1 MFGSFNSRIFGFKSC
16 ICMENAGK
24 WLLIG
29 PKTWDRIMEIFLD
42 FLDSRDSGCGL
53 LGALYHN
60 LFNKLCFGVYKI
72 GNG

>member
-1 MFGSFNSRIFGFKSC
+1 MYLY
-16 ICMENAGK
+16 GK
-24 WLLIG
+24 CREWVV
-29 PKTWDRIMEIFLD
+29 DRSQNMEIFLD

>member
-1 MFGSFNSRIFGFKSC
+1 
-16 ICMENAGK
+16 MENAGNG
-24 WLLIG
+24 LLIG

-53 LGALYHN
+53 LGTLYYN
-60 LFNKLCFGVYKI
+60 LFHKLCFGVYNI

>member
-1 MFGSFNSRIFGFKSC
+1 
-16 ICMENAGK
+16 
-24 WLLIG
+24 
-29 PKTWDRIMEIFLD
+29 MEIFLD

-72 GNG
+72 GNEQEIRFQKVEPRLDMWAARGQPTVGFRNC